1 MSTATATTNTTTNS
15 TPTIDVQE
23 TVRETVC
30 YPHNQTD
37 RVKRTAVVLTVI
49 AEGFKRSK
57 AEQLVPDK
65 EWFDVQPPDSTDE
78 DRGDFHNGG
87 ETEPLDPNTDDIY
100 SLQEPISNTADGIKD
115 HYLTDD
121 GNPVTAI
128 EAKGRYWGKREGE
141 NTLADDG
148 LTNNAHKRANRRFY
162 LLSEGDRRMVSKWID
177 DDLTTALISLRLSQS
192 DCDRRV
198 DQLREAT
205 DAFDKVIRKLR
216 YDLRDSANG
225 PQLDSEQFTYSYVYA
240 GTDDYATVHI
250 HLIVYVNE
258 RVSRDTFTGTVEKWV
273 DKCEYAP
280 SDGRGNRLDGGTVS
294 VKHRENIPLTDDG
307 RTAGMKYVSK
317 QIPHIAP
324 LSDLHGELDTLL
336 FYSTMDAYGHTGV
349 GTAADWPITMG
360 EIKSQFDIF

>member
-1 MSTATATTNTTTNS
+1 MSTATANANS
-15 TPTIDVQE
+15 TPTNNTVNIEQ
-23 TVRETVC
+23 TVRNTVN
-30 YPHNQTD
+30 YPHNREDQ
-37 RVKRTAVVLTVI
+37 VKRTAVVLTVI

-78 DRGDFHNGG
+78 DGEDTEDFSN
-87 ETEPLDPNTDDIY
+87 TEPLDPNTDDIY

-115 HYLTDD
+115 RYLTDD

-128 EAKGRYWGKREGE
+128 EAKGRYWGKRDGE
-141 NTLADDG
+141 NTLADDDG
-148 LTNNAHKRANRRFY
+148 LTNNAHKRSNRRFY
-162 LLSEGDRRMVSKWID
+162 LLSEGDRRLVRRWID

-225 PQLDSEQFTYSYVYA
+225 PQLDSEQFTYAYAYA

-250 HLIVYVNE
+250 HLVVYINE
-258 RVSRDTFTGTVEKWV
+258 RVSRDTFSGVVEKWV
-273 DKCEYAP
+273 DKCDYAP
-280 SDGRGNRLDGGTVS
+280 ADGRGNRLDGGTVS

-307 RTAGMKYVSK
+307 RTAAMKYVSK

-324 LSDLHGELDTLL
+324 LSDLKGVTDTLL
-336 FYSTMDAYGHTGV
+336 FYSTMDAYDHTGV
-349 GTAADWPITMG
+349 GWANNWPITMG
-360 EIKSQFDIF
+360 EVKSKFDIF

>member
-1 MSTATATTNTTTNS
+1 MSTATANANSTTTHS
-15 TPTIDVQE
+15 TVNIEQ
-23 TVRETVC
+23 TVRNTVN
-30 YPHNQTD
+30 YPHNRED
-37 RVKRTAVVLTVI
+37 RVKRQAVVLTVI
-49 AEGFKRSK
+49 AEGFDRST
-57 AEQLVPDK
+57 AEEMVPEQ
-65 EWFDVQPPDSTDE
+65 EWFEVQEPEPEPDAD
-78 DRGDFHNGG
+78 DFSN
-87 ETEPLDPNTDDIY
+87 TEPLDPNTDDIY

-141 NTLADDG
+141 NTLADDDG

-162 LLSEGDRRMVSKWID
+162 LLSEGDRRMVRRWID
-177 DDLTTALISLRLSQS
+177 DDLTTALLSLRLSQS
-192 DCDRRV
+192 DCDKRV

-225 PQLDSEQFTYSYVYA
+225 PQLDSEQFTYAYAYA

-258 RVSRDTFTGTVEKWV
+258 RVDRDTFRGTVEKWV
-273 DKCEYAP
+273 DKCDYAP
-280 SDGRGNRLDGGTVS
+280 SDGRGNRLDCGTVS
-294 VKHRENIPLTDDG
+294 VKHGENIPLTDDG
-307 RTAGMKYVSK
+307 RTAAMKYVSK

-324 LSDLHGELDTLL
+324 LSDLKGELDTLL

-349 GTAADWPITMG
+349 GTAADWSITMN